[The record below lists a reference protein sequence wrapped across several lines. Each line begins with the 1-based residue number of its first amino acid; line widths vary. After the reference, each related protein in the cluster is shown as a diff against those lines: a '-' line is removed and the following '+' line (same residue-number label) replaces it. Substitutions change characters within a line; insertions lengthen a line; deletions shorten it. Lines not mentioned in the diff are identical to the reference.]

1 MAQKYHVP
9 CIDCMYRY
17 YVLHASRMFST
28 FFPRLSAYIAAHVFF
43 YGSVL
48 TQVADSF
55 QVREDEVELPS
66 GTCNWFKTYLDN
78 FDMSDGG
85 LENVEIFLDSTA
97 PLLASNSGHLPHD
110 LRQMVNR
117 HVAVFLRKDPA
128 TAK

>member
-1 MAQKYHVP
+1 
-9 CIDCMYRY
+9 MYRY
-17 YVLHASRMFST
+17 YVLHASRMSST
-28 FFPRLSAYIAAHVFF
+28 FFPRLSAYVVAHVIF

-55 QVREDEVELPS
+55 QMREDDIELPGS
-66 GTCNWFKTYLDN
+66 ICNWFKIYLDN
-78 FDMSDGG
+78 FDVSDGG

-117 HVAVFLRKDPA
+117 HVFEKRSCNC
-128 TAK
+128 